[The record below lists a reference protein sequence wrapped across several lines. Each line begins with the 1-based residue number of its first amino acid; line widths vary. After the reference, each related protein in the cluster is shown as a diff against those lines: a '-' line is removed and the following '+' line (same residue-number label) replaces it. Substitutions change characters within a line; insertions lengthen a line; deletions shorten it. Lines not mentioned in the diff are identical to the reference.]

1 METVLNR
8 EDIIRGLRQ
17 LIHEAEKR
25 GVETHISIVGGA
37 ALTLTYFD
45 RDVTVDIDARAT
57 QWDALKPIV
66 ELIAEENG
74 WVSNWFNVDA
84 AQFVPS
90 LGKNAEWVVLYQSK
104 TVKVSVASA
113 EVLLMMKLAAARRGR
128 DYGDAEKLMATTG
141 LTDREVLEELFEEY
155 FPGDVLPRKASV
167 MLDQIFLTGVSAP
180 PIPPEAPLLD

>member
-17 LIHEAEKR
+17 LIQEAEKR
-25 GVETHISIVGGA
+25 GVETQISIVGGA
-37 ALTLTYFD
+37 ALSLTYFD

-57 QWDALKPIV
+57 QWEALKPIV
-66 ELIAEENG
+66 EFIAQENG

-90 LGKNAEWVVLYQSK
+90 LGKDAEWVVLYQSEIV
-104 TVKVSVASA
+104 TVSVASA

-141 LTDREVLEELFEEY
+141 LTNRDVLEELFEEY
-155 FPGDVLPRKASV
+155 FPGDVLPKKASI
-167 MLDQIFLTGVSAP
+167 MLDQIFSSGVSAP
-180 PIPPEAPLLD
+180 PVPPVRPLLD

>member
-1 METVLNR
+1 METVLTR

-17 LIHEAEKR
+17 LIQQAEEH
-25 GVETHISIVGGA
+25 GINSQISIVGGA
-37 ALTLTYFD
+37 ALTLSYFD

-57 QWDALKPIV
+57 QWNLLKPIV
-66 ELIAEENG
+66 ERIAEENG

-90 LGKNAEWVVLYQSK
+90 LGKNAEWVILYKSD
-104 TVKVSVASA
+104 TVTISVATA

-141 LTDREVLEELFEEY
+141 LTDREVIEELFEEY
-155 FPGDVLPRKASV
+155 FPGDVLPRKASI
-167 MLDQIFLTGVSAP
+167 MLDQIFQTGISEP
-180 PIPPEAPLLD
+180 PVPPQAPLLD